1 MGHNHSNIKYFSTC
15 FNSSLKLL
23 LQTDVLHS
31 VTLDSTSTIK
41 TLKYVYFR
49 LNIVGVTNFT
59 NFMKSSYF
67 LLLEIFLFQIS
78 FYLYPMQVPSPQ
90 ILNIPLTVYQIFFH
104 FIHFSI
110 FIAWGLTFN
119 SYEPSQFLSLISTT
133 QLSPLPLLNN
143 IKK

>member
-31 VTLDSTSTIK
+31 VTLDSTGTIK

-67 LLLEIFLFQIS
+67 LLFEIFLFQIS

-90 ILNIPLTVYQIFFH
+90 ILNIPLTVYQIFFQYIKFS
-104 FIHFSI
+104 FILFI
-110 FIAWGLTFN
+110 FLYLLREV
-119 SYEPSQFLSLISTT
+119 SPST
-133 QLSPLPLLNN
+133 LLNLVSFYP
-143 IKK
+143 